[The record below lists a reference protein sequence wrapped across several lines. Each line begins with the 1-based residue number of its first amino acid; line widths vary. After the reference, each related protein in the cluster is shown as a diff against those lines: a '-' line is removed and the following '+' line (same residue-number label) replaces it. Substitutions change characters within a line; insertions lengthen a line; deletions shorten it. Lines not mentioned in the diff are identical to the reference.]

1 MLIFNYATKKELKEN
16 IGKSLNYQ
24 ETSMFGPEY
33 EANGKLTG
41 CNRPHMTGLGREWFG
56 QVTLEN
62 NIIVKVK

>member
-1 MLIFNYATKKELKEN
+1 MKESVGEKLMYE
-16 IGKSLNYQ
+16 

-33 EANGKLTG
+33 QSTG
-41 CNRPHMTGLGREWFG
+41 EITVCNRPHMTGLGREWFG